1 MSRFKVKLK
10 DVNRIE
16 QKTKK
21 SMSSTLI
28 RYVFGVFFLFS
39 SAVSFSS
46 SFTAGLLFL
55 LATLITIPS
64 SAAQL
69 ERKFN
74 ISMSGNVRF
83 FVVLLLVIVAS
94 ASTPPIDSTPALNN
108 STDVIAASL
117 TSTNNT
123 TTIAIPASTETPE
136 VATTPDNKG
145 TLDIITSPT
154 GAIVTVDGVSQGLSP
169 VKGLSVD
176 KGNHVVDL
184 YLSGYNPKSLKV
196 YITNSDTKTID
207 WTFTPYVS
215 SSTEIEESEVTPTE
229 APEVTPTETP
239 EVTPTETPEV
249 TPTEAPEVKPTEAP
263 EVKPTEAPEVKPTE
277 TPTPEKAKAQFTT
290 SDSKP
295 TTTSNTIKTDSTLLY
310 ASSESNVY
318 HSAGC
323 RYIKQIKPEHLITF
337 KSVKEAKAAGYRACK
352 VCGG

>member
-1 MSRFKVKLK
+1 MSK
-10 DVNRIE
+10 IE
-16 QKTKK
+16 QKKK
-21 SMSSTLI
+21 KMSSTLI

-55 LATLITIPS
+55 LATLIAIPP

-94 ASTPPIDSTPALNN
+94 ASIPPIDSTTTLNN
-108 STDVIAASL
+108 STDVIAAPL

-123 TTIAIPASTETPE
+123 TTIAIPPSTETPE

-215 SSTEIEESEVTPTE
+215 SSTEIEESEVKPTE
-229 APEVTPTETP
+229 IPEVK
-239 EVTPTETPEV
+239 
-249 TPTEAPEVKPTEAP
+249 PEVKPTE
-263 EVKPTEAPEVKPTE
+263 TPEVKPTE
-277 TPTPEKAKAQFTT
+277 TPTPEKAKAQVTT

-323 RYIKQIKPEHLITF
+323 RYIKKIKPEHLITF
-337 KSVKEAKAAGYRACK
+337 KNVKEAKAAGYRACK

>member
-1 MSRFKVKLK
+1 
-10 DVNRIE
+10 VNRIE
-16 QKTKK
+16 QKKK
-21 SMSSTLI
+21 KVSSTLI

-55 LATLITIPS
+55 LATLIAIPP

-94 ASTPPIDSTPALNN
+94 ASIPPIDSTTTLNN
-108 STDVIAASL
+108 STDVIAAPL

-207 WTFTPYVS
+207 WNFTPYVS
-215 SSTEIEESEVTPTE
+215 SSTEIEESEVK
-229 APEVTPTETP
+229 PTETS
-239 EVTPTETPEV
+239 EVKPTET
-249 TPTEAPEVKPTEAP
+249 PEVKPTEAP

-277 TPTPEKAKAQFTT
+277 TPEVKPTETPEVKPTETPEVKPTETPTPEKAKAQVTT

-318 HSAGC
+318 HSVGC
-323 RYIKQIKPEHLITF
+323 RYIKKIKPEHLITF
-337 KSVKEAKAAGYRACK
+337 KSVKEAKAADYRACK

>member
-1 MSRFKVKLK
+1 MNK
-10 DVNRIE
+10 IE
-16 QKTKK
+16 QKKK
-21 SMSSTLI
+21 KMSSTLI

-55 LATLITIPS
+55 LATLIAIPP

-94 ASTPPIDSTPALNN
+94 ASIPPIDSTTTLNN
-108 STDVIAASL
+108 STDVIAAPL
-117 TSTNNT
+117 TSTNNI

-215 SSTEIEESEVTPTE
+215 SSTEIEESEVK
-229 APEVTPTETP
+229 PTETP
-239 EVTPTETPEV
+239 EAKPTET
-249 TPTEAPEVKPTEAP
+249 
-263 EVKPTEAPEVKPTE
+263 PEVKPTE
-277 TPTPEKAKAQFTT
+277 TPTPEKAKAQVTT

-323 RYIKQIKPEHLITF
+323 RYIKKIKPEHLITF

>member
-1 MSRFKVKLK
+1 MNK
-10 DVNRIE
+10 IE
-16 QKTKK
+16 QKKK
-21 SMSSTLI
+21 KMSSTLI

-55 LATLITIPS
+55 LATLIAIPP

-94 ASTPPIDSTPALNN
+94 ASIPPIDSTTTLNN
-108 STDVIAASL
+108 STDVIAAPL
-117 TSTNNT
+117 TSTNNI

-215 SSTEIEESEVTPTE
+215 SSTEIEESEVKPTE
-229 APEVTPTETP
+229 TPEAKPTETP
-239 EVTPTETPEV
+239 EVKPTET
-249 TPTEAPEVKPTEAP
+249 
-263 EVKPTEAPEVKPTE
+263 PEVKPTE
-277 TPTPEKAKAQFTT
+277 TPTPEKAKAQVTT

-323 RYIKQIKPEHLITF
+323 RYIKKIKPEHLITF

>member
-1 MSRFKVKLK
+1 M
-10 DVNRIE
+10 NRIE
-16 QKTKK
+16 QKKK
-21 SMSSTLI
+21 KVSSTLI

-55 LATLITIPS
+55 LATLIAIPP

-94 ASTPPIDSTPALNN
+94 ASIPPIDSTTTLNN
-108 STDVIAASL
+108 STDVIAAPL

-215 SSTEIEESEVTPTE
+215 SSTELEES
-229 APEVTPTETP
+229 
-239 EVTPTETPEV
+239 EV
-249 TPTEAPEVKPTEAP
+249 TPTEAPEVKPTETS
-263 EVKPTEAPEVKPTE
+263 EVKPTETSEVKPTE
-277 TPTPEKAKAQFTT
+277 TPTPEKAKAQVTT

-318 HSAGC
+318 HSVGC
-323 RYIKQIKPEHLITF
+323 RYIKKIKPEHLITF
-337 KSVKEAKAAGYRACK
+337 KSVKEAKAADYRACK

>member
-1 MSRFKVKLK
+1 
-10 DVNRIE
+10 
-16 QKTKK
+16 
-21 SMSSTLI
+21 MSSKLI

-55 LATLITIPS
+55 LATLIAIPP

-94 ASTPPIDSTPALNN
+94 ASIPPIDSTTTLNN
-108 STDVIAASL
+108 STDVIAAPL
-117 TSTNNT
+117 TSTNNI

-215 SSTEIEESEVTPTE
+215 SPTEIEES
-229 APEVTPTETP
+229 
-239 EVTPTETPEV
+239 
-249 TPTEAPEVKPTEAP
+249 
-263 EVKPTEAPEVKPTE
+263 EVKPTE
-277 TPTPEKAKAQFTT
+277 TPTPEKAKAQVTT

-323 RYIKQIKPEHLITF
+323 RYIKKIKPEHLITF
-337 KSVKEAKAAGYRACK
+337 KNVKEAKAAGYRACK

>member
-1 MSRFKVKLK
+1 M
-10 DVNRIE
+10 NRIE
-16 QKTKK
+16 QKKK
-21 SMSSTLI
+21 KVSSTLI

-55 LATLITIPS
+55 LATLIAIPP

-94 ASTPPIDSTPALNN
+94 ASIPPIDSTTTLNN
-108 STDVIAASL
+108 STDVIAAPL

-207 WTFTPYVS
+207 WNFTPYVS
-215 SSTEIEESEVTPTE
+215 SSTEIEESEVK
-229 APEVTPTETP
+229 PTETS
-239 EVTPTETPEV
+239 
-249 TPTEAPEVKPTEAP
+249 EVKPTE
-263 EVKPTEAPEVKPTE
+263 TPEVKPTE
-277 TPTPEKAKAQFTT
+277 TPTPEKAKAQVTT

-318 HSAGC
+318 HSVGC
-323 RYIKQIKPEHLITF
+323 RYIKKIKPEHLITF
-337 KSVKEAKAAGYRACK
+337 KSVKEAKAADYRACK

>member
-1 MSRFKVKLK
+1 M
-10 DVNRIE
+10 NRIE
-16 QKTKK
+16 QKKK
-21 SMSSTLI
+21 KVSSTLI

-55 LATLITIPS
+55 LATLIAIPP

-94 ASTPPIDSTPALNN
+94 ASIPPIDSTTTLNN
-108 STDVIAASL
+108 STDVIAAPL

-207 WTFTPYVS
+207 WTFIPYVS
-215 SSTEIEESEVTPTE
+215 SSTEIEESEVK
-229 APEVTPTETP
+229 PTETS
-239 EVTPTETPEV
+239 
-249 TPTEAPEVKPTEAP
+249 EVKPTETP

-277 TPTPEKAKAQFTT
+277 TPTPEKAKAQVTT

-318 HSAGC
+318 HSVGC
-323 RYIKQIKPEHLITF
+323 RYIKKIKPEHLITF
-337 KSVKEAKAAGYRACK
+337 KSVKEAKAADYRACK

>member
-1 MSRFKVKLK
+1 
-10 DVNRIE
+10 
-16 QKTKK
+16 
-21 SMSSTLI
+21 MSSKLI

-55 LATLITIPS
+55 LATLIAIPP

-94 ASTPPIDSTPALNN
+94 ASIPPIDSTTTLNN
-108 STDVIAASL
+108 STDVIAAPL
-117 TSTNNT
+117 TSTNNI

-215 SSTEIEESEVTPTE
+215 SPTEIEESEVK
-229 APEVTPTETP
+229 PTETP
-239 EVTPTETPEV
+239 EVKPTETPEV
-249 TPTEAPEVKPTEAP
+249 KPTETPEVKPTETP
-263 EVKPTEAPEVKPTE
+263 EVKPTETPEVKPTETPEVKPTE
-277 TPTPEKAKAQFTT
+277 TPTPEKAKAQVTT

-323 RYIKQIKPEHLITF
+323 RYIKKIKPEHLITF
-337 KSVKEAKAAGYRACK
+337 KNVKEAKAAGYRACK

>member
-1 MSRFKVKLK
+1 
-10 DVNRIE
+10 VNKIE
-16 QKTKK
+16 QKKK
-21 SMSSTLI
+21 KMSSTLI

-55 LATLITIPS
+55 LATLIAIPP

-94 ASTPPIDSTPALNN
+94 ASIPPIDSTTTLNN
-108 STDVIAASL
+108 STDVIAAPL
-117 TSTNNT
+117 TSTNNI

-215 SSTEIEESEVTPTE
+215 SSTEIEESEVKPTE
-229 APEVTPTETP
+229 TPEAKPTETP
-239 EVTPTETPEV
+239 EVKPTET
-249 TPTEAPEVKPTEAP
+249 
-263 EVKPTEAPEVKPTE
+263 PEVKPTE
-277 TPTPEKAKAQFTT
+277 TPTPEKAKAQVTT

-323 RYIKQIKPEHLITF
+323 RYIKKIKPEHLITF

>member
-145 TLDIITSPT
+145 TLDIITNPT

-215 SSTEIEESEVTPTE
+215 SSTELEESEVTPTE
-229 APEVTPTETP
+229 KS
-239 EVTPTETPEV
+239 
-249 TPTEAPEVKPTEAP
+249 EVKPTEAP
-263 EVKPTEAPEVKPTE
+263 EVKPTEAP
-277 TPTPEKAKAQFTT
+277 TPEKAKAQVTT

>member
-1 MSRFKVKLK
+1 M
-10 DVNRIE
+10 NRIE
-16 QKTKK
+16 QKKK
-21 SMSSTLI
+21 KVSSTLI

-55 LATLITIPS
+55 LATLIAIPP

-94 ASTPPIDSTPALNN
+94 ASIPPIDSTTTLNN
-108 STDVIAASL
+108 STDVIAAPL

-207 WTFTPYVS
+207 WNFTPYVS
-215 SSTEIEESEVTPTE
+215 SSTEIEESEVK
-229 APEVTPTETP
+229 PTETP
-239 EVTPTETPEV
+239 EVKPTET
-249 TPTEAPEVKPTEAP
+249 
-263 EVKPTEAPEVKPTE
+263 PEVKPTE
-277 TPTPEKAKAQFTT
+277 TPTPEKAKAQVTT

-318 HSAGC
+318 HSVGC
-323 RYIKQIKPEHLITF
+323 RYIKKIKPEHLITF
-337 KSVKEAKAAGYRACK
+337 KSVKEARAADYRACK

>member
-1 MSRFKVKLK
+1 M
-10 DVNRIE
+10 NRIE
-16 QKTKK
+16 QKKK
-21 SMSSTLI
+21 KVSSTLI

-55 LATLITIPS
+55 LATLIAIPP

-94 ASTPPIDSTPALNN
+94 ASIPPIDSTTTLNN
-108 STDVIAASL
+108 STDVIAAPL

-207 WTFTPYVS
+207 WNFTPYVS
-215 SSTEIEESEVTPTE
+215 SSTEIEESEVKPTE
-229 APEVTPTETP
+229 TSEVKPTETP
-239 EVTPTETPEV
+239 EVKPTET
-249 TPTEAPEVKPTEAP
+249 
-263 EVKPTEAPEVKPTE
+263 PEVKPTE
-277 TPTPEKAKAQFTT
+277 TPTPEKAKAQVTT

-318 HSAGC
+318 HSVGC
-323 RYIKQIKPEHLITF
+323 RYIKKIKPEHLITF
-337 KSVKEAKAAGYRACK
+337 KSVKEARAADYRACK